1 MDCAIRGIHTLG
13 LQIPLIKKE
22 YPDDT
27 PKESDTNQAEKEN
40 RDVDDDDYLKNDADD
55 ENAMMDFVKDEIEI
69 DEKPVSMEDFSSNI
83 PAKSVIPKA
92 DEGNA
97 CFVDDNGNDAHD
109 KNDND
114 SENEEKPTI
123 KTEIEI
129 DEKPLI
135 KNFFRNS
142 AVHPVIPKSEPLDS
156 SIASESLRVGL
167 ASHNYMEFDI
177 CGRIAFVC
185 LHRLEDEEPNFIVGN
200 LNLGLKREF
209 LLDDNNYEIG
219 STSKTESSSS
229 HDDSPDDI
237 VEERPSL
244 ASLREFRM
252 KRARQRSREQDSIS
266 DDDSD
271 TMQTYKCSKCKFVA
285 QTRKQLQTHSK
296 IHNGKELICEICQ
309 YAASDRVSFEKHYR
323 IHTGEKPFECEI
335 CDHKFTQKQHLERH
349 YRAHTGEK
357 PYACT
362 ICDSK
367 FSNSDSLKEHNMRI
381 HIGKKCKGNDRKI
394 FSCKICHSTFSQ
406 RYRLRRHEKTH
417 TVGPRDR
424 NFHCTECTYRSFTAV
439 NLSKHIRI
447 HTGKK
452 PFSCSECSYKT
463 CSSSDLSKHKK
474 IHSGVKPFCCD
485 ICGYRSIRLNHLKQ
499 HIRTHTGE
507 KPYSCKECR
516 QEFTSSTHLNYHRK
530 TKHGAN
536 DTGSNPESYKCGK
549 CRFVGGT
556 KQLLEKHSM
565 IHNGKERF
573 C

>member
-83 PAKSVIPKA
+83 PAKSVIPK
-92 DEGNA
+92 
-97 CFVDDNGNDAHD
+97 
-109 KNDND
+109 
-114 SENEEKPTI
+114 
-123 KTEIEI
+123 
-129 DEKPLI
+129 
-135 KNFFRNS
+135 
-142 AVHPVIPKSEPLDS
+142 SEPLDS
-156 SIASESLRVGL
+156 SIVSESLGVGL
-167 ASHNYMEFDI
+167 ASHNHKEFEI
-177 CGRIAFVC
+177 CGRIAVVCLRRLEDEEPNFNVGNLNLVLKREFLLDDNNYEIGSTWKAESSSSHDGGRIAFVC